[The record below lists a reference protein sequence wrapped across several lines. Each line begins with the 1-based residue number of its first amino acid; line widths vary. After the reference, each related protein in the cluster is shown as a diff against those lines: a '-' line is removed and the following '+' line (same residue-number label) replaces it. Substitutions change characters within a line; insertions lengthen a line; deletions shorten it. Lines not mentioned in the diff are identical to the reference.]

1 MDEQGECKTKGI
13 PAADGTGCYITN
25 AKEKGV
31 RISQP
36 MNTSFKI
43 FNIVKMKYIKITLL
57 RHLVISDEVKMNN
70 SCFCFKLY
78 LFYSI
83 LFYFFPSG
91 AYYNYSV
98 VDIARSV
105 ALDLK

>member
-1 MDEQGECKTKGI
+1 
-13 PAADGTGCYITN
+13 
-25 AKEKGV
+25 
-31 RISQP
+31 
-36 MNTSFKI
+36 
-43 FNIVKMKYIKITLL
+43 
-57 RHLVISDEVKMNN
+57 MNN
-70 SCFCFKLY
+70 SCFCSKLY